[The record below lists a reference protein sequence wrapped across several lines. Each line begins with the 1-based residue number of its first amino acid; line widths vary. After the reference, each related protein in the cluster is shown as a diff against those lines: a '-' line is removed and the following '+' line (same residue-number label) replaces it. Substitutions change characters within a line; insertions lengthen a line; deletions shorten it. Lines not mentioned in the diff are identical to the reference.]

1 MLTGHGNKKNGK
13 RVGKDSSTLE
23 WQISDSDAEWQTL
36 QQGTLT
42 TLELPKEALPRPSW
56 VMRHWHIGV
65 ALFLLFAIIG
75 GWTWSI
81 AQRGIDQIED
91 EIRDQVE
98 VDLWAP
104 STQGDGLGPASEQ
117 GIRRLFTTI
126 QDDTTR
132 PLTSTVQ
139 LLAFPGETAIVQ
151 LVMQPGDG
159 QPALRQTRFYRQT
172 AEGWQLTKPDN
183 ELWGAPH
190 SLESSHFI
198 FHFRQNDAKAV
209 IAVARQMDAVYTE
222 IEHNFALTPN
232 SQKLVIDVS
241 VESIVGA
248 ILTLSWEDGPLVI
261 PSPAVYLAPMELSDS
276 TILAQ
281 SITLPLIES
290 MAERAVE
297 DHDIPD
303 RWHPLLRGLR
313 LWQLWNLDMP
323 LAQWQQELVKWL
335 YFDKPPADVG
345 QKPML
350 PARYKELCALYRLW
364 MLLPELGGIPL
375 SCTDRDSLVWPP
387 RRWAT
392 HVPRTRL
399 GQLSVPLA
407 MWENEY
413 RVAETDPYH
422 PSEPIVI
429 ANLIEYMVSVY
440 GHEQLPVLLAG
451 LAQFDEW
458 ETLVPAVFGVSV
470 TDFEAGWQSYMAQQ
484 YNVELE

>member
-13 RVGKDSSTLE
+13 RVGKDSSLLE
-23 WQISDSDAEWQTL
+23 WRISDSDAEWQTL

-56 VMRHWHIGV
+56 MMRHWRIGV

-75 GWTWSI
+75 GWTWSV
-81 AQRGIDQIED
+81 AQRGIDQIEA
-91 EIRDQVE
+91 EIHDQVE
-98 VDLWAP
+98 VVWWEP
-104 STQGDGLGPASEQ
+104 STQGDGLGPASAQ
-117 GIRRLFTTI
+117 GIPRLFTTI
-126 QDDTTR
+126 QDDTAR

-183 ELWGAPH
+183 ELWGLPH

-198 FHFRQNDAKAV
+198 VHFRQNDAKAV
-209 IAVARQMDAVYTE
+209 SAVARQMDAVYTE

-232 SQKLVIDVS
+232 SKKLVIDVS
-241 VESIVGA
+241 VESMGGA
-248 ILTLSWEDGPLVI
+248 ILTLSWEDWPLVV
-261 PSPAVYLAPMELSDS
+261 PSPAVYLAPVELSDS

-281 SITLPLIES
+281 SITLPLIGY
-290 MAERAVE
+290 MGDRAIE
-297 DHDIPD
+297 EYTIPD
-303 RWHPLLRGLR
+303 RWRPLLRGLR

-335 YFDKPPADVG
+335 YFDKPPADAEE
-345 QKPML
+345 KPML
-350 PARYKELCALYRLW
+350 PARYKELCAMYRLW
-364 MLLPELGGIPL
+364 MVSPDLDVIPL
-375 SCTDRDSLVWPP
+375 SCTDRDNFVWPP
-387 RRWAT
+387 HRWTT

-407 MWENEY
+407 NWEIEY
-413 RVAETDPYH
+413 QVALNDPYY
-422 PSEPIVI
+422 PSEAIVI

-440 GHEQLPVLLAG
+440 GHEQLPVFLAA
-451 LAQFDEW
+451 LAQFDDW
-458 ETLVPAVFGVSV
+458 ETLVPAVFGVSA
-470 TDFEAGWQSYMAQQ
+470 TDFEAGWQSYIAQQ
-484 YNVELE
+484 YNVNLE